1 MQKEIIMDIIGIY
14 TDDKGN
20 VIGCKDYEGVNK
32 CKDCLLRDWGE
43 AGPPCKWEDDD
54 DEGF

>member
-1 MQKEIIMDIIGIY
+1 MDIIGIY